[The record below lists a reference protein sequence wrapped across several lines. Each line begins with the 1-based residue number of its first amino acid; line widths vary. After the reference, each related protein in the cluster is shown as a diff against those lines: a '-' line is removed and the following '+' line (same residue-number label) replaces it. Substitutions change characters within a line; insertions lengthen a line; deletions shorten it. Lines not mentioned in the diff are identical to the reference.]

1 MGWPTVLPGRIW
13 MPDPDHS
20 RQARVPDGVVI
31 HSGDKRD
38 RVAESS
44 IEDGRDVSY
53 HFAHSR
59 KHGKIVQLV
68 SLHRRA
74 WHAGPEGNDWIGI
87 GLAGPATLDPRP
99 DDERADFVR
108 LIAELQAA
116 FKRALRY
123 WCRHSDITKGKRDP
137 GPGFT
142 AAWMEGS
149 ELEWRRGPAGLSE
162 PV

>member
-1 MGWPTVLPGRIW
+1 MS
-13 MPDPDHS
+13 DPDHS
-20 RQARVPDGVVI
+20 KQLHPPQGIVV
-31 HSGDKRD
+31 HSGDKAD

-44 IEDGRDVSY
+44 IRDGRDVSY

-59 KHGKIVQLV
+59 QHGKLVQLV

-74 WHAGPEGNDWIGI
+74 WHAGPEGNDFIGVA
-87 GLAGPATLDPRP
+87 LAGPYTLDPRP
-99 DDERADFVR
+99 SEEREDFR
-108 LIAELQAA
+108 ALLAELEAAWKAA
-116 FKRALRY
+116 FGRGLRW

-142 AAWMEGS
+142 PDWLDGFG
-149 ELEWRRGPAGLSE
+149 LEWRRGPAGLVA